1 MTRNIA
7 LSLASLL
14 TLMLA
19 TGTAV
24 MAHAGHDHK
33 VLGTVTMAAA
43 DHVMLKDQAGK
54 DVTIQITGDTKV
66 LKDKKPMTPAD
77 IKAGMRVV
85 VTAATVTEKGSEK
98 MTAKTIVLGGAA
110 PATK

>member
-1 MTRNIA
+1 MTGRIA
-7 LSLASLL
+7 LCFSSLL
-14 TLMLA
+14 TLVLA

-24 MAHAGHDHK
+24 LAHEGHDHK

-43 DHVMLKDQAGK
+43 DHVMLKDKAGK

-66 LKDKKPMTPAD
+66 LKDNKPVTPAD

-85 VTAATVTEKGSEK
+85 VTAASVTEKGSEK
-98 MTAKTIVLGGAA
+98 MTAKTIMLGGGA